1 MEQSRLCAGL
11 SVHRYQLERVS
22 FVLLLSPA
30 TALGQGKS
38 IRGTVIDS
46 AGKGI
51 SFAVVTATASE
62 RSVEADEHGR
72 FRLQLEQSETCSL
85 WTRRLGFHSTTLK
98 LPSCPDTALRI
109 VLTRTP
115 RGDSGPRCGTRS
127 TELCEAPNVARFET
141 ISSGQT
147 HSCALEPDGTAWC
160 WGDGRKGALGNGMT
174 SVQRWPQRVVT
185 DQRFI
190 QIAAGGSFTCG
201 VTRAGKVLCWG
212 TSEAAP
218 NWPKPA
224 MQPADVGSF
233 GARTRLTAGRRHAC
247 ILDGEGRASCWGWN
261 VDGETGTGSSGITSS
276 LIATP
281 AAVVGDHRFASI
293 AAGSN
298 FTCGVTTTGQLL
310 CWGNNVDGVLGELA
324 AERCGDVEPV
334 PCSARPGEIRM
345 PEPMRQVSSGTSHAC
360 AIGVSATVYC
370 WGANG
375 HGQLG
380 RIGPATKTPQSLSS
394 AEKFTTIA
402 SGGIETCAIT
412 TGGALFCWGADPRRR
427 NLNDVAADDVR
438 PRLVARSIRSV
449 SLGQTHSCAVTRSG
463 SVLCWGDTILG
474 AFGSR

>member
-1 MEQSRLCAGL
+1 VHGCYLKRLTFA
-11 SVHRYQLERVS
+11 
-22 FVLLLSPA
+22 LLLSSA
-30 TALGQGKS
+30 TALGQGRT
-38 IRGTVIDS
+38 IRGTVVDS

-51 SFAVVTATASE
+51 AFAVVTAIASE
-62 RSVEADEHGR
+62 RYAEADENGR
-72 FRLQLEQSETCSL
+72 FQLQLEQSESCSL

-127 TELCEAPNVARFET
+127 TEVCAAPNVARLET
-141 ISSGQT
+141 ISAGQT

-160 WGDGRKGALGNGMT
+160 WGDGQKGALGDGAT
-174 SVQRWPQRVVT
+174 SVQRWPERVLT
-185 DQRFI
+185 KHRFT
-190 QIAAGGSFTCG
+190 QIAAGGSFTCA
-201 VTRAGKVLCWG
+201 VTTDGKVLCWG
-212 TSEAAP
+212 TSEVVP

-224 MQPADVGSF
+224 RQPAEVGAV
-233 GARTRLTAGRRHAC
+233 GVGIRLTAGRRHAC

-261 VDGETGTGSSGITSS
+261 VDGETGTGTSGIISS

-293 AAGSN
+293 SAGSN
-298 FTCGVTTTGQLL
+298 FTCGVTTAGQVL
-310 CWGNNVDGVLGELA
+310 CWGNNVDGVLGEQA
-324 AERCGDVEPV
+324 VERCGDVEPV
-334 PCSARPGEIRM
+334 PCSSRPVEIRT

-375 HGQLG
+375 YGQLG
-380 RIGPATKTPQSLSS
+380 RVGPTTMMPQPLSS

-412 TGGALFCWGADPRRR
+412 TGNALFCWGADPRRR
-427 NLNDVAADDVR
+427 NTNDLAADDVR
-438 PRLVARSIRSV
+438 PRLVARNIRNV
-449 SLGQTHSCAVTRSG
+449 SLGQTHSCAVTRAG
-463 SVLCWGDTILG
+463 AVLCWGDTILG